1 MDGSL
6 SPRPPGVRGVARPVR
21 GADGRVGG
29 GAVSGPGGAGSGAD
43 AAGSA
48 VPDGGSVAA
57 GLVWGV
63 LTAAADPLS
72 VAALASAASV
82 PKGAV
87 VQALERFEAAALV
100 LRVPRGRNASDL
112 WVLAGGVREGIGITA
127 HGSARG
133 GYGHGP
139 ALLRAAQNVPGS
151 GAAAVSEA
159 DLPVTGGGG
168 PGGPGPLVKLPR
180 LAKGELEAKVLAMLR
195 ARYPQEFGPLGLA
208 RELGGYSSGAVS
220 NALERLAGKGL
231 VLLTGEA
238 PKRYAA
244 LPPEAAAGE
253 EGHAA

>member
-6 SPRPPGVRGVARPVR
+6 APRPAGGRGTARPGR
-21 GADGRVGG
+21 GADGRGGGG
-29 GAVSGPGGAGSGAD
+29 GAPGSGGAGSGDD
-43 AAGSA
+43 AAGAA

-63 LTAAADPLS
+63 LTAAEEPLS
-72 VAALASAASV
+72 VGALASAASV
-82 PKGAV
+82 PESAV
-87 VQALERFEAAALV
+87 AQALERFEAAALV
-100 LRVPRGRNASDL
+100 LRVPRGRSASDL

-127 HGSARG
+127 RASAGG

-139 ALLRAAQNVPGS
+139 ALLRGAD
-151 GAAAVSEA
+151 GAAGCDVVAVSEA
-159 DLPVTGGGG
+159 DLPVTDGLRLGGAE
-168 PGGPGPLVKLPR
+168 PLVKLPR
-180 LAKGELEAKVLAMLR
+180 LAKGELEAKVLALLR

-220 NALERLAGKGL
+220 NALERLAGKSL

-244 LPPEAAAGE
+244 LPPEAASGE
-253 EGHAA
+253 EGRAA